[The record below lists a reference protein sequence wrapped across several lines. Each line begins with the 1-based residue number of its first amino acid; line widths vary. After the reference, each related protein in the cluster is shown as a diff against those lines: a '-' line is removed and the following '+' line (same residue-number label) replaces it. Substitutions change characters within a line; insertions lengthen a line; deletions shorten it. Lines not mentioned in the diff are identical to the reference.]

1 MEPHLELEALG
12 ILRQTK
18 LPPEYAWL
26 DDEEKRFLL
35 DVRMAGEAGLPRAHT
50 ARFQKKHADL
60 FLNLSVRSLVDWQTD
75 RFGKPSRLVLT
86 WKGQELA
93 DLLLTVAKHDNRRN
107 KYIPPA
113 HD

>member
-26 DDEEKRFLL
+26 TDEEKRFLL
-35 DVRMAGEAGLPRAHT
+35 SMRFAGEAGLARSQT
-50 ARFQKKHADL
+50 NRFQKKHAEL
-60 FLNLSVRSLVDWQTD
+60 FLNLSVRSLIDWQTD

-107 KYIPPA
+107 KYIPPKNG
-113 HD
+113 